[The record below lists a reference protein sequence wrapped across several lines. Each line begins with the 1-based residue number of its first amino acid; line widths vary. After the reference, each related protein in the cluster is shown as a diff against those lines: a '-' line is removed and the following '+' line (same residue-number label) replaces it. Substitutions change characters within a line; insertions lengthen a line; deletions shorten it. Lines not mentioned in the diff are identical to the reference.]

1 LIPSKSEFPIS
12 GSQSYGNYH
21 KALGDSGPGDTG
33 HEMHAKMEEA
43 IEHALAIINGAAKF
57 AEEAQLEQVEISI
70 CFRLECLNKRLLT
83 FFRSRFGITR
93 NYFSLIGFTSNFCII
108 NWASLSETDN

>member
-1 LIPSKSEFPIS
+1 MIEVHHYVTNWNFFYEYYWIYFSFYLAPSLIPSKSEFPIS
-12 GSQSYGNYH
+12 GSQSYGGYH

-57 AEEAQLEQVEISI
+57 AEEAQLEQVKI
-70 CFRLECLNKRLLT
+70 L
-83 FFRSRFGITR
+83 FG
-93 NYFSLIGFTSNFCII
+93 
-108 NWASLSETDN
+108 